1 MKASLTAL
9 SLSILSAP
17 PGGCFQLK
25 RRYRL
30 VPSCAACTFTG
41 IEPALPLIG
50 LGSIFWPVAIFLPM
64 SAASSWWQLAQD
76 SPLRIARAPPC
87 SVPLVTHSTGETPG

>member
-1 MKASLTAL
+1 MNATLTWLAA
-9 SLSILSAP
+9 SILSAP

-30 VPSCAACTFTG
+30 VPSLAACTLTG

-50 LGSIFWPVAIFLPM
+50 AGSIFWPLAIFLPM
-64 SAASSWWQLAQD
+64 SAVS
-76 SPLRIARAPPC
+76 
-87 SVPLVTHSTGETPG
+87 